1 MKPEIKTF
9 NEGVS
14 NTKQEIENCKKEISE
29 KSEKCGKMKETIN
42 RHNEN
47 INKLKSEN
55 DKLTSSLNNMNV
67 EYNSKSSK
75 KKILEGMEND
85 YAGYSKSVKAVL
97 KAEELKKIRIYGT
110 VSGLVDVKKEYVTAI
125 EIALG
130 GSVAEYH
137 SRERRGR
144 KDGD

>member
-1 MKPEIKTF
+1 
-9 NEGVS
+9 
-14 NTKQEIENCKKEISE
+14 
-29 KSEKCGKMKETIN
+29 
-42 RHNEN
+42 
-47 INKLKSEN
+47 
-55 DKLTSSLNNMNV
+55 MNV

>member
-1 MKPEIKTF
+1 MSAHSNGIIHIINHNNSAEQTF
-9 NEGVS
+9 Y
-14 NTKQEIENCKKEISE
+14 NTVVLTVILYKFTSQSDKAFLLAYF
-29 KSEKCGKMKETIN
+29 T
-42 RHNEN
+42 N
-47 INKLKSEN
+47 IIKLKSEN

-130 GSVAEYH
+130 KNVA
-137 SRERRGR
+137 RPALFLRR
-144 KDGD
+144 

>member
-1 MKPEIKTF
+1 
-9 NEGVS
+9 
-14 NTKQEIENCKKEISE
+14 
-29 KSEKCGKMKETIN
+29 MKETIN

-85 YAGYSKSVKAVL
+85 YAGYSKSVKSVL
-97 KAEELKKIRIYGT
+97 KAEELKKNQNLRYCIGT
-110 VSGLVDVKKEYVTAI
+110 C
-125 EIALG
+125 
-130 GSVAEYH
+130 
-137 SRERRGR
+137 GR
-144 KDGD
+144 KKGIRYGY